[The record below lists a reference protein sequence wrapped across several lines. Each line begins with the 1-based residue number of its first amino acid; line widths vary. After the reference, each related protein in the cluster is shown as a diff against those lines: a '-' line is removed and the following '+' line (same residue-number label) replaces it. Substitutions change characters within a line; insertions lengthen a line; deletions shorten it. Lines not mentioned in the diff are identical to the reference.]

1 MAQSDIADLL
11 ARRLGTVYGDDVRVS
26 DLRRLTAGANSET
39 WSFTCRRGA
48 ASQRL
53 ILRRQPDAMHG
64 PQGMSRESE
73 AISAAAQAGVPV
85 PRVIDFSDDTEAL
98 GAPYLICEYID
109 GETIPR
115 KLLRDDRYAGARAGL
130 AAELGRTLA
139 RIHSIPLDVVPALRS
154 GIRSGLDELRQSYL
168 DLDTPSAVTEIAL
181 AALALYRPEPV
192 PETVVHGD
200 FRNGNLLISETG
212 LEAVLDWELT
222 HIGDPRE
229 DLGWLL
235 VKCWRFG
242 TTPEV
247 GGFGTVDELLDGYAE
262 IAGSRPDIE
271 AVRWWQLY
279 RTVWWSIVCAQMA
292 QRHLSGR
299 QRSVELAAIGRRVC
313 EQEHDILLALGRP
326 AGTVADSPGP
336 ATEPGLDGRPTAAE
350 LVKAVSEFLRTS
362 VMAGDEVGDATR
374 FGARVAANVLDI
386 VERELDAGPGPL
398 DRQLHAL
405 AGLGFDSE
413 AELALAIRAGE
424 VNPQDPR
431 VIAVV
436 RAAVTDRLMVANPR
450 YLEL

>member
-1 MAQSDIADLL
+1 M
-11 ARRLGTVYGDDVRVS
+11 
-26 DLRRLTAGANSET
+26 
-39 WSFTCRRGA
+39 
-48 ASQRL
+48 
-53 ILRRQPDAMHG
+53 
-64 PQGMSRESE
+64 
-73 AISAAAQAGVPV
+73 
-85 PRVIDFSDDTEAL
+85 
-98 GAPYLICEYID
+98 
-109 GETIPR
+109 
-115 KLLRDDRYAGARAGL
+115 
-130 AAELGRTLA
+130 
-139 RIHSIPLDVVPALRS
+139 PALRS

-326 AGTVADSPGP
+326 AGAVADSPGRDNR
-336 ATEPGLDGRPTAAE
+336 TRT
-350 LVKAVSEFLRTS
+350 LRTS
-362 VMAGDEVGDATR
+362 HRRRTGQRGVGVVTHPGDGR
-374 FGARVAANVLDI
+374 RRGRGRNPI
-386 VERELDAGPGPL
+386 RGPG
-398 DRQLHAL
+398 RRERTGH
-405 AGLGFDSE
+405 
-413 AELALAIRAGE
+413 R
-424 VNPQDPR
+424 R
-431 VIAVV
+431 
-436 RAAVTDRLMVANPR
+436 T
-450 YLEL
+450 